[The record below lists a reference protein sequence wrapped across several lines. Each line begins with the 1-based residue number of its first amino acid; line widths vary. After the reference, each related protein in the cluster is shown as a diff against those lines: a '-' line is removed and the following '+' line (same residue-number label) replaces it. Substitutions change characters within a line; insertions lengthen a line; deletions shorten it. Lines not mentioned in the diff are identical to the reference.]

1 MKKENGWSMM
11 SLYSEPNSMNV
22 KDDKQQGKVILDKN
36 RSVYVH
42 VSEIYDT
49 KLDKTMLYGTFRFHG
64 KEGNI
69 TVKDGQGNSFVEL
82 SKTKIANEKSSATD
96 VVVFEGYTVSDGK
109 IDSNYLIEVNDKTVE
124 LVR

>member
-1 MKKENGWSMM
+1 
-11 SLYSEPNSMNV
+11 
-22 KDDKQQGKVILDKN
+22 
-36 RSVYVH
+36 
-42 VSEIYDT
+42 
-49 KLDKTMLYGTFRFHG
+49 MLYGTFGFHG

-96 VVVFEGYTVSDGK
+96 IVVFEGYTVSDGK